1 MKIDVPG
8 QVKEGSTVVP
18 RNIFE
23 NKINLNSIVYWFID
37 YKTKSF
43 KSYSKDIGLQAIQ
56 KIRVLKFHI
65 DFDSLNN
72 GANYWKKSK

>member
-8 QVKEGSTVVP
+8 QVKEGSTVAP

-43 KSYSKDIGLQAIQ
+43 KSYSKDDIGLQAIQ

-72 GANYWKKSK
+72 GANYWKKS